1 MEWNGNQGTWLLI
14 RLFMVIEWWFMVIGW
29 FYDEFSFYNIPFIVC
44 ICIYI
49 YMCIICYTLYIYH
62 FALDDIVWAKQC
74 HKPPMFGNYW
84 GGMIYFLFIPH

>member
-1 MEWNGNQGTWLLI
+1 MYVMSWNVMEWNGNQGTWLLDG
-14 RLFMVIEWWFMVIGW
+14 FMMNLVFTISHLLYAYV
-29 FYDEFSFYNIPFIVC
+29 
-44 ICIYI
+44 YI

-84 GGMIYFLFIPH
+84 GG